1 MDNDKTH
8 TETKEPGLRDTLKND
23 LSQSGHFQTFKTELK
38 DVKEF
43 YLSSEKKRR
52 LGQKKW
58 YSRWFYM
65 SWWVFKGMI
74 LRLSPLRR
82 IILIIGIIFL
92 LSATVVIEN
101 SDDSSRNR
109 AILGGV
115 IVIFVLMLELKDKQ
129 LAHNELIAGR
139 KIQEKLM
146 PAENPVISGWDVWM
160 YSKPAN
166 EICGDLIDYVEVNKD
181 KYALFLADVAGKGLN
196 AALFTT
202 KLQASI
208 RTLIYDLR
216 LEKLVS
222 KVNEIFFKEKYR
234 FIFASLFYTEIK
246 PDNNDIEYVN
256 AGHLPPVLLRTSG
269 LEELPKG
276 NAAIGLIAYENYYA
290 NTISLNPGDFLII
303 FSDGVTE
310 AMNNAG
316 NLYGKERFHK
326 FILERRHLNSKGLGE
341 DILKEIE
348 QFLNYSN
355 PSDDLSLIIIKKSV

>member
-1 MDNDKTH
+1 MDTNKTH
-8 TETKEPGLRDTLKND
+8 NDIKEPGLRDTLKND
-23 LSQSGHFQTFKTELK
+23 LSQSGHFQTFKSELK

-74 LRLSPLRR
+74 LKLTPLRR
-82 IILIIGIIFL
+82 LILLIGICFL
-92 LSATVVIEN
+92 LSATISAGN
-101 SDDSSRNR
+101 SDDAPRNR
-109 AILGGV
+109 GIIGGV
-115 IVIFVLMLELKDKQ
+115 IIIFVLMLELKDKQ

-146 PAENPVISGWDVWM
+146 PSENPNINGWDVWM

-181 KYALFLADVAGKGLN
+181 RYALFLADVAGKGLN

-208 RTLIYDLR
+208 RTIIYDLR

-234 FIFASLFYTEIK
+234 FIFASLLYAEIQ
-246 PDNNDIEYVN
+246 PLNNEIEYVN

-269 LEELPKG
+269 LDELPKG
-276 NAAIGLIAYENYYA
+276 NAAIGLIANENYNS
-290 NTISLNPGDFLII
+290 NTVILNSGDFLII

-310 AMNNAG
+310 AMNNTG
-316 NLYGKERFHK
+316 NLYGKERFYK
-326 FILERRHLNSKGLGE
+326 FISTRRNLTSKELGE

-355 PSDDLSLIIIKKSV
+355 PSDDLSLIIIKKSL

>member
-1 MDNDKTH
+1 MDTH
-8 TETKEPGLRDTLKND
+8 SDNKEPGLRDTLKKD
-23 LSQSGHFQTFKTELK
+23 ISQSGHFKTLKSDLK
-38 DVKEF
+38 DVREF

-58 YSRWFYM
+58 YSRWYYLI
-65 SWWVFKGMI
+65 WWVFKGMI
-74 LRLSPLRR
+74 LKLSPLRR
-82 IILIIGIIFL
+82 IIMVIGIIFL
-92 LSATVVIEN
+92 ISATVNVGD
-101 SDDSSRNR
+101 SDNSSRNR
-109 AILGGV
+109 GIIGGV
-115 IVIFVLMLELKDKQ
+115 IIIFVLMLELKDKQ

-146 PAENPVISGWDVWM
+146 PSENPLISGWDVWM
-160 YSKPAN
+160 YSEPAN

-181 KYALFLADVAGKGLN
+181 RYALFLADVAGKGLN

-216 LEKLVS
+216 LDKLVT

-234 FIFASLFYTEIK
+234 FIFASLFYAEIQ
-246 PDNNDIEYVN
+246 PGRNEIEYVN

-276 NAAIGLIAYENYYA
+276 NAAIGLIANENYNA
-290 NTISLNPGDFLII
+290 NTIILNSGDFLII

-310 AMNNAG
+310 AMNNSG
-316 NLYGKERFHK
+316 SLYGKERFFK
-326 FILERRHLNSKGLGE
+326 FISARRHLTSKELGE

-355 PSDDLSLIIIKKSV
+355 PSDDLSLIIIKKSS

>member
-1 MDNDKTH
+1 MNENNKYN
-8 TETKEPGLRDTLKND
+8 EPDEPRLRDTLKND
-23 LSQSGHFQTFKTELK
+23 ISRSDHFKTFKSELK

-58 YSRWFYM
+58 YSRWFYTC
-65 SWWVFKGMI
+65 WWVFKGMI

-82 IILIIGIIFL
+82 IIMVIGILFL
-92 LSATVVIEN
+92 LSSTVVIN
-101 SDDSSRNR
+101 NTDDSSRNR

-115 IVIFVLMLELKDKQ
+115 IIIFVLMLELKDKQ

-146 PAENPVISGWDVWM
+146 PAENPLISGWDVWM

-166 EICGDLIDYVEVNKD
+166 EICGDLIDYVEVTKD

-208 RTLIYDLR
+208 RTVIYDLR

-234 FIFASLFYTEIK
+234 FIFASLFYTEIQ
-246 PDNNDIEYVN
+246 PGHNEIEYVN

-269 LEELPKG
+269 PEELPKG
-276 NAAIGLIAYENYYA
+276 NAAIGLIPNENYMSKA
-290 NTISLNPGDFLII
+290 VSLNSGDFMIV

-316 NLYGKERFHK
+316 NLYGKERFYK
-326 FILERRHLNSKGLGE
+326 FISARRNLTSKELGE

-355 PSDDLSLIIIKKSV
+355 PSDDLSLIIIKKNI

>member
-1 MDNDKTH
+1 MDTNNTYKD
-8 TETKEPGLRDTLKND
+8 TKDPGLRYTLKND
-23 LSQSGHFQTFKTELK
+23 LSQSGHFKTLKTDLK
-38 DVKEF
+38 DVREF

-52 LGQKKW
+52 LSRKKW
-58 YSRWFYM
+58 YSRWFYTC
-65 SWWVFKGMI
+65 WWVLKGMI

-82 IILIIGIIFL
+82 IIMVIGILFL
-92 LSATVVIEN
+92 LSSTVVIN
-101 SDDSSRNR
+101 RNDDSSRNR

-146 PAENPVISGWDVWM
+146 PSENPLISGWDIWM

-208 RTLIYDLR
+208 RTIIYDLR

-222 KVNEIFFKEKYR
+222 KVNEIFFKEKNR
-234 FIFASLFYTEIK
+234 FIFASLFYTEIQ
-246 PDNNDIEYVN
+246 PGRNEIEYVN

-269 LEELPKG
+269 TVELPKG
-276 NAAIGLIAYENYYA
+276 NAAIGLISYEKYLSNS
-290 NTISLNPGDFLII
+290 ISLNPGDFLII

-316 NLYGKERFHK
+316 NLYGKDRFYK
-326 FILERRHLNSKGLGE
+326 FISTRRNFSSKELGE

-355 PSDDLSLIIIKKSV
+355 PSDDLSLIIIKKNI